1 MDILIT
7 NDVCNTLVEPDTLQL
22 EVARAG
28 SMTDALE
35 DSVLLCGGRDTEG
48 NIRDDCL
55 TYNISSNTWAEH
67 SLLLS
72 PREEASCTVVGGKMF
87 ILGGIVEGELS
98 SSVEVWDDQVQQWAD
113 GPDMPE
119 TRARFCA
126 VPIDSRSARDTD
138 SQPIFGISD

>member
-1 MDILIT
+1 M
-7 NDVCNTLVEPDTLQL
+7 CNTLVEPDTLQL

-35 DSVLLCGGRDTEG
+35 DSVLLCGGRDTDG

-55 TYNISSNTWAEH
+55 SYNISSNTWAEH

-87 ILGGIVEGELS
+87 VLGGIVEGEQS
-98 SSVEVWDDQVQQWAD
+98 SSVEIWDDQVQQWTS

-126 VPIDSRSARDTD
+126 VPIDSR
-138 SQPIFGISD
+138 